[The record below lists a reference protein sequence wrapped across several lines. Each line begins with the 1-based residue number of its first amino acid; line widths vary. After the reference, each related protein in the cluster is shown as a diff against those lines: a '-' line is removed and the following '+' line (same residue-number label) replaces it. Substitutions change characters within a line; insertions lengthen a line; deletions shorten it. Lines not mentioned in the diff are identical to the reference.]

1 MKCRICGK
9 NVEIGDLCESC
20 NEIKEEKNNKKEV
33 LTIKRKHSLKIEL
46 LRNFYLYLI
55 FILAGIM
62 TEKISGMIVCLIFLI
77 ITIGFLLFWNK
88 RISKGTYCKFGPE
101 KIEFKCKFWIID
113 RQREILYKDLDSV
126 NNEQTLLQKIF
137 DLGNIYIY
145 AEKGNLLTTGIE
157 IRNVYKFKETYE
169 KVNELIEEKKK

>member
-1 MKCRICGK
+1 MRK
-9 NVEIGDLCESC
+9 
-20 NEIKEEKNNKKEV
+20 KNNCNINEEDGM
-33 LTIKRKHSLKIEL
+33 LTIKRKHLIKYEL
-46 LRNFYLYLI
+46 LKYFWIYIVFVLI
-55 FILAGIM
+55 GDATKSSLGLIGSVLILL
-62 TEKISGMIVCLIFLI
+62 LI
-77 ITIGFLLFWNK
+77 IGFLLFWNK

-126 NNEQTLLQKIF
+126 NKEQTLLQKIF